1 MDNIYKELIIEIK
14 SMIEAEKFTYEN
26 VIENIKNISNYLE
39 TNNKE
44 RLLDVATR
52 INEEHKRILLEKIVS
67 KIDNNVLDKNYEHLN
82 SENINIKINKRMDE
96 IVDANFELMSNEEKK
111 EIDKKLNLLDSIEET
126 IKTNKY

>member
-44 RLLDVATR
+44 RLLDAATR